1 MTVFLINN
9 VALAAGNGGFFTQ
22 VFVMMLGVFA
32 AAYVLK
38 SDVKTGSIGNVFI
51 LAIVLIILN
60 KTIGAIL
67 HTLAYPFE
75 VVSLGVVSFLV
86 DALIIQLAAYFFTKF
101 RLKSFWTAVW
111 MAVII
116 SLVTVVVEWVF

>member
-86 DALIIQLAAYFFTKF
+86 DALIIQLAAHFFTKF

>member
-1 MTVFLINN
+1 MELFLLNK

-32 AAYVLK
+32 AAYILK
-38 SDVKTGSIGNVFI
+38 SDVKTGSIWNIFLV
-51 LAIVLIILN
+51 AIVIIILN

-67 HTLAYPFE
+67 HFFAYPFE
-75 VVSLGVVSFLV
+75 VISLGVVSFLV
-86 DALIIQLAAYFFTKF
+86 DALIIQLASTFLSKF
-101 RLKSFWTAVW
+101 RVKSFWTAVW